1 MLAPQRTG
9 VDSRGAVGV
18 AGHVDPGV
26 GAGVEP
32 VEQFADA
39 QAAQAVAELPQVQE
53 EPCVLLLLVRSQQRV
68 QEFDQSYQGQK
79 EGTFADRT
87 DVLACVPR

>member
-1 MLAPQRTG
+1 
-9 VDSRGAVGV
+9 
-18 AGHVDPGV
+18 
-26 GAGVEP
+26 
-32 VEQFADA
+32 
-39 QAAQAVAELPQVQE
+39 
-53 EPCVLLLLVRSQQRV
+53 VLLLLVRSQQRV